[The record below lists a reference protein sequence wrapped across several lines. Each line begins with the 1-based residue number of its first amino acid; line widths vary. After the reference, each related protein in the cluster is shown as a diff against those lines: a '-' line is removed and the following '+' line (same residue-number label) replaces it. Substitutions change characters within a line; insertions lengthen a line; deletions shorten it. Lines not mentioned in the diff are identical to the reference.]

1 MVPTMPEPP
10 QPAVPPQGPIIGG
23 TDDTGG
29 QTGGMPPMPQP

>member
-1 MVPTMPEPP
+1 MPEP
-10 QPAVPPQGPIIGG
+10 QPVVPTVPAQPVAPIIGG